1 MADGTIVNWQSS
13 PYTFKVQNK
22 NYIAE
27 AAISKMQ
34 KLKECHF
41 YGYTA
46 DTVDETNLDRFAHL
60 YSDSS
65 IAINAILDN
74 QVRIPCQK
82 ANNDYLKAGRESF
95 CLQNIENYNGYP
107 YTNERVG
114 IFRSISFGA
123 SIFNISDK
131 KLRFVPHFTTLK
143 NYYKNNLYN
152 KGYIW
157 KFKEVFKNSLQGGG
171 LYPERITTDS
181 EYFNDE
187 NNLVCSSIDVYY
199 YSSSDNKYIMPNN
212 YATIT
217 NDSNY
222 LYDICFPIQFNYT
235 YGFSPE
241 FTFSKNIVFVPLL
254 EMLVPYTHNNMGMTK
269 DIFLGQIPGVDF
281 LGVSNDSDP
290 YVPTYGVWGG
300 GTNFDSSS
308 VLFTK
313 YVGTS
318 QVSGGKP
325 CRMIVANKATF
336 EKLFNSIGIP
346 WSYDPKKVADPDGDV
361 NTPIYPGQPNNPTGG
376 GGGTGDNISDEIPMP
391 TPSFLP
397 NNTAYNRYWL
407 KGSDINSLQTFL
419 FSDTFLNDVKRL
431 WTDPAEYMI
440 KLAYYP
446 FDGVA
451 HDYNGTTNAAVSI
464 GGIASQISGF
474 AMLDNYNNK
483 FLGGTLDITEYYG
496 TYLDYSPYT
505 TAEIYI
511 PYIGYRQINLSDV
524 MGRTLEIQYAV
535 DFDTGIITAFVLSDS
550 TPLTMYSAPFGVEVA
565 LSGSNAN
572 QVAQSVLGMVGN
584 VVSAAG
590 GVVSLIT
597 SAGASAPVAIPQITG
612 AAGNLVNQ
620 VMNLDISPRNFG
632 SPSPTTALYAP
643 QQPFIVLHR
652 PITAEPADFAAL
664 NGYAAGYSGLVS
676 GFSGY
681 LKASSVKLSYDT
693 KVSQAEQQEIISLL
707 LGGVYLG

>member
-1 MADGTIVNWQSS
+1 MADSTIVNWQSS
-13 PYTFKVQNK
+13 PFTFRVENK

-34 KLKECHF
+34 KLKNCNF

-46 DTVDETNLDRFAHL
+46 DVVDEEKLDWFAHL
-60 YSDSS
+60 YSDNG
-65 IAINAILDN
+65 IGINAILNN
-74 QVRIPCQK
+74 QVRIPCRK
-82 ANNDYLKAGRESF
+82 TAADARYGREAF
-95 CLQNIENYNGYP
+95 DIQNIKNLYGNPYN
-107 YTNERVG
+107 NERVG
-114 IFRSISFGA
+114 IFRTVAFNA
-123 SIFNISDK
+123 FNFNISGD

-143 NYYKNNLYN
+143 DYYSKSVWTGEGLNND
-152 KGYIW
+152 GSIW
-157 KFKEVFKNSLQGGG
+157 KYNEIFKKSEEGGG
-171 LYPERITTDS
+171 LYPERVLTDS
-181 EYFNDE
+181 EYFNDK
-187 NNLVCSSIDVYY
+187 NNLVCSSIDVYH
-199 YSSSDNKYIMPNN
+199 YSSSDNKYVKDS
-212 YATIT
+212 YSTIRK
-217 NDSNY
+217 DSPY
-222 LYDICFPIQFNYT
+222 FYDICFPIKFN
-235 YGFSPE
+235 
-241 FTFSKNIVFVPLL
+241 FTFRDLNGYTLSENVVFIPML
-254 EMLVPYTHNNMGMTK
+254 EMLVPFTHNNQGMTK
-269 DIFLGQIPGVDF
+269 DIFLAQIPGVDF
-281 LGVSNDSDP
+281 LGVTNDPNDYIP
-290 YVPTYGVWGG
+290 AHGVWGG
-300 GTNFDSSS
+300 NKDFDSSS

-313 YVGTS
+313 WAGTS
-318 QVSGGKP
+318 PSGDGKP

-336 EKLFNSIGIP
+336 EKLFNSVGIP
-346 WSYDPKKVADPDGDV
+346 WSYDAGEIADPDGDI
-361 NTPIYPGQPNNPTGG
+361 NYPSYPGQPTNPTGG
-376 GGGTGDNISDEIPMP
+376 GGGTGDNVSDEIPLP

-451 HDYNGTTNAAVSI
+451 HDYNGTTNATVSI

-572 QVAQSVLGMVGN
+572 QVA
-584 VVSAAG
+584 
-590 GVVSLIT
+590 
-597 SAGASAPVAIPQITG
+597 
-612 AAGNLVNQ
+612 
-620 VMNLDISPRNFG
+620 
-632 SPSPTTALYAP
+632 
-643 QQPFIVLHR
+643 
-652 PITAEPADFAAL
+652 
-664 NGYAAGYSGLVS
+664 
-676 GFSGY
+676 
-681 LKASSVKLSYDT
+681 
-693 KVSQAEQQEIISLL
+693 
-707 LGGVYLG
+707 

>member
-1 MADGTIVNWQSS
+1 MADSTIVNWQSS

-22 NYIAE
+22 NYIAD

-41 YGYTA
+41 YGFTA
-46 DTVDETNLDRFAHL
+46 DTVNEEYLDRFAHL
-60 YSDSS
+60 YSESS
-65 IAINAILDN
+65 IGINAILDN
-74 QVRIPCQK
+74 QIRIPCQK
-82 ANNDYLKAGRESF
+82 TSSDPAIGREMF
-95 CLQNIENYNGYP
+95 DIQNIENNYGNP
-107 YTNERVG
+107 YGNQRVG
-114 IFRSISFGA
+114 ILQSLGYNAFN
-123 SIFNISDK
+123 FNISDK
-131 KLRFVPHFTTLK
+131 KLRFVPRFRTLK
-143 NYYKNNLYN
+143 DFYKTILGNN
-152 KGYIW
+152 GYIW
-157 KFKEVFKNSLQGGG
+157 KLKEMFKNSLEGGG
-171 LYPERITTDS
+171 LYTERITTDS

-187 NNLVCSSIDVYY
+187 NNLVCSGIDVYY
-199 YSSSDNKYIMPNN
+199 YSSSDNKYVMDPSFS
-212 YATIT
+212 TIGADT
-217 NDSNY
+217 HF
-222 LYDICFPIQFNYT
+222 LYDICFPIQYN
-235 YGFSPE
+235 FS
-241 FTFSKNIVFVPLL
+241 FISVNDWYLSKNIVFVPLL
-254 EMLVPYTHNNMGMTK
+254 EMLVPYTHNNLGMTK

-281 LGVSNDSDP
+281 LGVSNDSGSFIP
-290 YVPTYGVWGG
+290 SHGVWGG
-300 GTNFDSSS
+300 DTRYDSSS
-308 VLFTK
+308 VLFTNV
-313 YVGTS
+313 VGTGL
-318 QVSGGKP
+318 VSGRKP
-325 CRMIVANKATF
+325 CRMIVANKKTF
-336 EKLFNSIGIP
+336 EKLFNSVGIP
-346 WSYDPKKVADPDGDV
+346 WSYDPKKVADPDGDI
-361 NTPIYPGQPNNPTGG
+361 NYPTYPGQPTNPTGG

-391 TPSFLP
+391 SPSFLP

-407 KGSDINSLQTFL
+407 KGSDINSLQSFL
-419 FSDTFLNDVKRL
+419 FSDTFLNNIKRL

-451 HDYNGTTNAAVSI
+451 HDYNGTTNATVSI
-464 GGIASQISGF
+464 GGIASEISGF

-524 MGRTLEIQYAV
+524 MGKTLEIQYAV
-535 DFDTGIITAFVLSDS
+535 DFDTGVLTAFVLSDS
-550 TPLTMYSAPFGVEVA
+550 TPMTMYSAPFGVEVA
-565 LSGSNAN
+565 LSGTNAN
-572 QVAQSVLGMVGN
+572 QIAQSMLGMVGN

-597 SAGASAPVAIPQITG
+597 SAGASAPVAVPQITG

-652 PITAEPADFAAL
+652 PVTAEPTDFAAL

-676 GFSGY
+676 SFSGY

-707 LGGVYLG
+707 IGGVYIG

>member
-1 MADGTIVNWQSS
+1 MSGFAGWQSN
-13 PYTFKVQNK
+13 PYVFAVQSK
-22 NYIAE
+22 NYILDGFKKFANLY
-27 AAISKMQ
+27 INQS
-34 KLKECHF
+34 HF
-41 YGYTA
+41 IFPKGVADLSEGYQVSA
-46 DTVDETNLDRFAHL
+46 QNLFSQANNFLTDINNGCIRVVAKSNTKHDRF
-60 YSDSS
+60 
-65 IAINAILDN
+65 NP
-74 QVRIPCQK
+74 Q
-82 ANNDYLKAGRESF
+82 
-95 CLQNIENYNGYP
+95 
-107 YTNERVG
+107 
-114 IFRSISFGA
+114 
-123 SIFNISDK
+123 SDK
-131 KLRFVPHFTTLK
+131 DTWLGGSNDARGMRWEGVGFFYDGNAFQIVNRNKNEIRFCPIIMKL
-143 NYYKNNLYN
+143 
-152 KGYIW
+152 
-157 KFKEVFKNSLQGGG
+157 
-171 LYPERITTDS
+171 S
-181 EYFNDE
+181 EYVNSIKSQYGDIFYKSNFLYKPSYTFNGG
-187 NNLVCSSIDVYY
+187 YY
-199 YSSSDNKYIMPNN
+199 VEADNPNN
-212 YATIT
+212 YDDCYVLT
-217 NDSNY
+217 
-222 LYDICFPIQFNYT
+222 
-235 YGFSPE
+235 
-241 FTFSKNIVFVPLL
+241 
-254 EMLVPYTHNNMGMTK
+254 
-269 DIFLGQIPGVDF
+269 GVDF
-281 LGVSNDSDP
+281 
-290 YVPTYGVWGG
+290 YV
-300 GTNFDSSS
+300 
-308 VLFTK
+308 L
-313 YVGTS
+313 
-318 QVSGGKP
+318 SGGKYQKTSDYIDIYTP
-325 CRMIVANKATF
+325 IRRTYTRWNIDLNKYTTNIF
-336 EKLFNSIGIP
+336 VPYLTSLLPYTLDEIYGLSRGFVLTTIFDNFYQFVLTKFPDEKTRFIFWSNIDVGDLPEDEYNEIYRYQKLFYATTKDNWTKIFNGAGLA
-346 WSYDPKKVADPDGDV
+346 WSYKSADVINPDGDV
-361 NTPIYPGQPNNPTGG
+361 NTPIYPGQPTNPTGG

-407 KGSDINSLQTFL
+407 KGSDISNLQSFL
-419 FSDTFLNDVKRL
+419 FSDTFLNNIKRL

-451 HDYNGTTNAAVSI
+451 HDYNGTANATVSI
-464 GGIASQISGF
+464 GGIASEISAY
-474 AMLDNYNNK
+474 AMLNNYNNK
-483 FLGGTLDITEYYG
+483 FFGGTINIEEYYG

-524 MGRTLEIQYAV
+524 MGKTLEIQYAV
-535 DFDTGIITAFVLSDS
+535 DFDTGILTAFVLSDS

-572 QVAQSVLGMVGN
+572 QVAQSVLGMVGD

-676 GFSGY
+676 SFSGY

-707 LGGVYLG
+707 LGGVYIG

>member
-1 MADGTIVNWQSS
+1 MANSTIVNWQSS

-46 DTVDETNLDRFAHL
+46 DTVDETNLNNFAHF

-65 IAINAILDN
+65 IGINAILNN

-82 ANNDYLKAGRESF
+82 TTTDPRTGREAF
-95 CLQNIENYNGYP
+95 DLQNIKNNYGNP
-107 YTNERVG
+107 YNNMRVD
-114 IFRSISFGA
+114 IFRTINFEA
-123 SIFNISDK
+123 TAFNISDK
-131 KLRFVPHFTTLK
+131 KFRFVPHFMTLK
-143 NYYKNNLYN
+143 NYYATALSNS
-152 KGYIW
+152 GYIW
-157 KFKEVFKNSLQGGG
+157 KYKEVFKNSLEGGG
-171 LYPERITTDS
+171 LHPERIATDS

-187 NNLVCSSIDVYY
+187 TNLVCSSIDVYY
-199 YSSSDNKYIMPNN
+199 YSSSDNKYIKPKN

-217 NDSNY
+217 NHAYY
-222 LYDICFPIQFNYT
+222 LYDICFPIKFNHTFQFIDEWRLSQNV
-235 YGFSPE
+235 
-241 FTFSKNIVFVPLL
+241 VFVPLL
-254 EMLVPYTHNNMGMTK
+254 EMLVPFTHNNLQMTK
-269 DIFLGQIPGVDF
+269 DIFLAQIPGVDF
-281 LGVSNDSDP
+281 LGVTTDP
-290 YVPTYGVWGG
+290 DDYIPSHGVWGG
-300 GTNFDSSS
+300 RKEYDSSS

-313 YVGTS
+313 YAGTPD
-318 QVSGGKP
+318 VSYGKP
-325 CRMIVANKATF
+325 CRMIVAKKSTF
-336 EKLFNSIGIP
+336 EKLFNSVGIP
-346 WSYDPKKVADPDGDV
+346 WGYDADEVADPDGDI
-361 NTPIYPGQPNNPTGG
+361 NYPIYPGQPNNPTGG

-391 TPSFLP
+391 TPTFLP

-440 KLAYYP
+440 KLSYYP

-451 HDYNGTTNAAVSI
+451 HDYNGTTNATVSI
-464 GGIASQISGF
+464 GGIASQITGF
-474 AMLDNYNNK
+474 AMLNNYNNK

-524 MGRTLEIQYAV
+524 MGKTLEIQYAV

-597 SAGASAPVAIPQITG
+597 SAGASAPVAVPQITG

-676 GFSGY
+676 SFSGY
-681 LKASSVKLSYDT
+681 LKASSVKLSYNT

-707 LGGVYLG
+707 LGGVYIG

>member
-1 MADGTIVNWQSS
+1 MASGFAGWQVNPNIFSVQSKNYILDGMKKFADLYINQSHFIFPKGVADLSPGYQKAAQNLLSQANNFLTDINNGYIRVIAKGTNIYNRATPQSDNDSTYFGSYLDDRGMRWEGVGNFYTGYQHQMLNKNKNEMRFCPTLTKLSDYVSSIKSSKGEIFYKSNFLYKPSYTFNGGYFVELDNPNNYDDLYVFTGVNFYQLAGNSYNLINDYIDIYTPIRRTYTKWFEDLVKYTTNIFVPYLSS
-13 PYTFKVQNK
+13 LLPYTFDDEYGLRRGFPLTTIIDNFYQFVVTNNK
-22 NYIAE
+22 FEKTRFIIFATEDVGDLPEDEYRNINLYQQI
-27 AAISKMQ
+27 
-34 KLKECHF
+34 F
-41 YGYTA
+41 YAT
-46 DTVDETNLDRFAHL
+46 TK
-60 YSDSS
+60 
-65 IAINAILDN
+65 DN
-74 QVRIPCQK
+74 WTK
-82 ANNDYLKAGRESF
+82 
-95 CLQNIENYNGYP
+95 
-107 YTNERVG
+107 
-114 IFRSISFGA
+114 
-123 SIFNISDK
+123 IFN
-131 KLRFVPHFTTLK
+131 
-143 NYYKNNLYN
+143 
-152 KGYIW
+152 GA
-157 KFKEVFKNSLQGGG
+157 G
-171 LYPERITTDS
+171 L
-181 EYFNDE
+181 
-187 NNLVCSSIDVYY
+187 
-199 YSSSDNKYIMPNN
+199 
-212 YATIT
+212 A
-217 NDSNY
+217 
-222 LYDICFPIQFNYT
+222 
-235 YGFSPE
+235 
-241 FTFSKNIVFVPLL
+241 
-254 EMLVPYTHNNMGMTK
+254 
-269 DIFLGQIPGVDF
+269 
-281 LGVSNDSDP
+281 
-290 YVPTYGVWGG
+290 
-300 GTNFDSSS
+300 
-308 VLFTK
+308 
-313 YVGTS
+313 
-318 QVSGGKP
+318 
-325 CRMIVANKATF
+325 
-336 EKLFNSIGIP
+336 
-346 WSYDPKKVADPDGDV
+346 WSYNVNDVKNPNGNV
-361 NTPIYPGQPNNPTGG
+361 NTPIYPGQPTNPIGG
-376 GGGTGDNISDEIPMP
+376 GGGTGDNISDEIPLP

-397 NNTAYNRYWL
+397 NTAAYNRYWL
-407 KGSDINSLQTFL
+407 KGSDINSLQSFL

-451 HDYNGTTNAAVSI
+451 HDYNGTTNATVSI
-464 GGIASQISGF
+464 GGIASAISGF

-524 MGRTLEIQYAV
+524 MGKTLEIQYAV
-535 DFDTGIITAFVLSDS
+535 DFDTGILTAFVLSDS

-676 GFSGY
+676 SFSGY
-681 LKASSVKLSYDT
+681 LKASSVKLSSNT

-707 LGGVYLG
+707 MGGIYIG

>member
-1 MADGTIVNWQSS
+1 MANGTIVNWQSS

-22 NYIAE
+22 NYLAE

-46 DTVDETNLDRFAHL
+46 DTVDEYELNAFAHK
-60 YSDSS
+60 YSDTS
-65 IAINAILDN
+65 IGTNAILDN

-82 ANNDYLKAGRESF
+82 QNNNYLKQGREDF
-95 CLQNIENYNGYP
+95 CLQNIANDYGNP
-107 YTNERVG
+107 YSDKRVG
-114 IFRSISFGA
+114 VFGTIRIDA
-123 SIFNISDK
+123 EVFNITDK

-143 NYYKNNLYN
+143 NYYTNNLSN
-152 KGYIW
+152 AGYIW
-157 KFKEVFKNSLQGGG
+157 KFKEVFKNSLEGGG

-199 YSSSDNKYIMPNN
+199 YSQSDNKYIKPD

-217 NDSNY
+217 NNSNY
-222 LYDICFPIQFNYT
+222 RYDICFPIQYNHSF
-235 YGFSPE
+235 E
-241 FTFSKNIVFVPLL
+241 FISKWVVSKNIIFVPLL
-254 EMLVPYTHNNMGMTK
+254 EMLVPFSHNNLGITK

-281 LGVSNDSDP
+281 VGITNMSGD
-290 YVPTYGVWGG
+290 YVPSHGVYGG
-300 GTNFDSSS
+300 NSAFDSKS
-308 VLFTK
+308 VLFSKDPGNSTIN
-313 YVGTS
+313 
-318 QVSGGKP
+318 GGKP
-325 CRMIVANKATF
+325 CRMIVANKKTF
-336 EKLFNSIGIP
+336 EKLFNSVGIP
-346 WSYDPKKVADPDGDV
+346 WSYDPKKIADPDGDI
-361 NTPIYPGQPNNPTGG
+361 NYPTYPGQPNNPTGG

-391 TPSFLP
+391 SPSFLP

-407 KGSDINSLQTFL
+407 KGSDISNLQSFL

-451 HDYNGTTNAAVSI
+451 HDYNGTTNATVSI

-535 DFDTGIITAFVLSDS
+535 DFDTGIITAFVLSDN

-664 NGYAAGYSGLVS
+664 NGYAAGYSGRVS
-676 GFSGY
+676 GFTGY
-681 LKASSVKLSYDT
+681 LKASSVKLSNDN

-707 LGGVYLG
+707 LGGVYIG

>member
-1 MADGTIVNWQSS
+1 MGNFNGWQTNNNVFAVQNENYLLKGFYEFEKLYKNSLYLRPALIHDAGSEQQVWFGRVTSQTINKVSAVNKDMIRISGYAGLDFRIIRGKMLSENISYNPYADRNDARFQEMFGLGGWSYDTRNFATITDKKRFCPVITPIKKYISKNQSLYPYISEQELKIEYCQADGTGGGGYSTPLSVNDLDENLFVFEEFYPFRYRSDG
-13 PYTFKVQNK
+13 
-22 NYIAE
+22 NYWE
-27 AAISKMQ
+27 N
-34 KLKECHF
+34 LKS
-41 YGYTA
+41 
-46 DTVDETNLDRFAHL
+46 
-60 YSDSS
+60 YSDMNKYDVYTPYHRVMQTCYNGIYQGIIFCPYLGSYTPYSS
-65 IAINAILDN
+65 VYSTNSSGDYYYKMGYATRYILDN
-74 QVRIPCQK
+74 FHL
-82 ANNDYLKAGRESF
+82 YM
-95 CLQNIENYNGYP
+95 
-107 YTNERVG
+107 
-114 IFRSISFGA
+114 
-123 SIFNISDK
+123 ISDK
-131 KLRFVPHFTTLK
+131 HISPARYMVEVNLPMGDTQKDYSDILPDRHKMFFATT
-143 NYYKNNLYN
+143 
-152 KGYIW
+152 
-157 KFKEVFKNSLQGGG
+157 KENWIK
-171 LYPERITTDS
+171 I
-181 EYFNDE
+181 FNASGWEWSFDE
-187 NNLVCSSIDVYY
+187 KV
-199 YSSSDNKYIMPNN
+199 
-212 YATIT
+212 
-217 NDSNY
+217 
-222 LYDICFPIQFNYT
+222 
-235 YGFSPE
+235 
-241 FTFSKNIVFVPLL
+241 
-254 EMLVPYTHNNMGMTK
+254 
-269 DIFLGQIPGVDF
+269 
-281 LGVSNDSDP
+281 
-290 YVPTYGVWGG
+290 
-300 GTNFDSSS
+300 
-308 VLFTK
+308 
-313 YVGTS
+313 
-318 QVSGGKP
+318 
-325 CRMIVANKATF
+325 
-336 EKLFNSIGIP
+336 
-346 WSYDPKKVADPDGDV
+346 VADPDGDL
-361 NTPIYPGQPNNPTGG
+361 NKPIYPGQPTNPTGG
-376 GGGTGDNISDEIPMP
+376 GGGTGDNISDEIPLP

-407 KGSDINSLQTFL
+407 KGSDINNLQTFL

-451 HDYNGTTNAAVSI
+451 HDYNGTTNATVSI

-524 MGRTLEIQYAV
+524 MGKTLEIQYAV

-565 LSGSNAN
+565 LSGTNAN

-597 SAGASAPVAIPQITG
+597 SAGASAPVAVPKITG

-707 LGGVYLG
+707 MGGIYIG

>member
-1 MADGTIVNWQSS
+1 MGYLVDWQSNEN
-13 PYTFKVQNK
+13 TFAIQNK
-22 NYIAE
+22 NFFIE
-27 AAISKMQ
+27 
-34 KLKECHF
+34 KLKTANDRAKSNF
-41 YGYTA
+41 YFGYTK
-46 DTVDETNLDRFAHL
+46 DDITEYYLEEYQDR
-60 YSDSS
+60 YSQDK
-65 IAINAILDN
+65 N
-74 QVRIPCQK
+74 
-82 ANNDYLKAGRESF
+82 
-95 CLQNIENYNGYP
+95 NIEFINGGQI
-107 YTNERVG
+107 RVPG
-114 IFRSISFGA
+114 QRVSGNINGNLTGARNSEVSFSDGRMVYMPN
-123 SIFNISDK
+123 NIGYDCNVIGGK
-131 KLRFVPHFTTLK
+131 FRFVPELNTIKTV
-143 NYYKNNLYN
+143 YKNNY
-152 KGYIW
+152 
-157 KFKEVFKNSLQGGG
+157 FKKMYKLNINTSQYKAGGG
-171 LYPERITTDS
+171 VTKEYINESSEIFDS
-181 EYFNDE
+181 ENY
-187 NNLVCSSIDVYY
+187 LVCNSISIYKL
-199 YSSSDNKYIMPNN
+199 N
-212 YATIT
+212 
-217 NDSNY
+217 SN
-222 LYDICFPIQFNYT
+222 
-235 YGFSPE
+235 
-241 FTFSKNIVFVPLL
+241 
-254 EMLVPYTHNNMGMTK
+254 
-269 DIFLGQIPGVDF
+269 
-281 LGVSNDSDP
+281 
-290 YVPTYGVWGG
+290 
-300 GTNFDSSS
+300 GTA
-308 VLFTK
+308 FTK
-313 YVGTS
+313 YGSFSLSSATNVDVFCPYFHYWCRYPRQNKPAEKDLVFLPLLFSLSLYRGTPLHS
-318 QVSGGKP
+318 TFLSINQGFQVVFTEDGADRVPTPNPHLFGYSVNYDNAAYAPVYFYNPSYTPVSGLCADKSY
-325 CRMIVANKATF
+325 F
-336 EKLFNSIGIP
+336 EKLFNAVGWE
-346 WSYDPKKVADPDGDV
+346 WSYNKDDVIDPNGNV
-361 NTPIYPGQPNNPTGG
+361 NKPTYPGQPTNPTGG

-451 HDYNGTTNAAVSI
+451 HDYNGTANATVSV
-464 GGIASQISGF
+464 GGIASEISGF
-474 AMLDNYNNK
+474 AMLNNYNNK
-483 FLGGTLDITEYYG
+483 FFGGTLDITEYYG

-524 MGRTLEIQYAV
+524 MGKTLEIQYAV
-535 DFDTGIITAFVLSDS
+535 DFDTGILTAFVLSDS

-597 SAGASAPVAIPQITG
+597 SAGASAPVAVPQITG

-676 GFSGY
+676 SFTGY
-681 LKASSVKLSYDT
+681 LKASSVKLSCDT

-707 LGGVYLG
+707 LGGVYIG